1 MNGAD
6 SVNDY
11 AKSYVDKLVLL
22 NFDLDQIYTDQMKEE
37 ATKKVV
43 QDILMDDELIKGK
56 VSRLEI

>member
-11 AKSYVDKLVLL
+11 AKSYVDKLVLV

>member
-11 AKSYVDKLVLL
+11 AKSYVDKLVLF
-22 NFDLDQIYTDQMKEE
+22 NFDLNQIYIDQMKEE